1 MIQTKTPQNYVQ
13 GTTVKTGIV
22 YAVVKNVMF
31 QLLDDNM
38 VCYLEMG
45 VIQNVFDPNTESE
58 EQVYVS
64 LGVDT
69 LTFTDVQMKAL
80 IDATGTYFN
89 SNQSNLLVADMNVYS
104 DTIILNDIA
113 VNPDKY
119 FGIELAN
126 WEVSPNP

>member
-1 MIQTKTPQNYVQ
+1 MIQTTTPQNYVQ
-13 GTTVKTGIV
+13 GTTVKQGIV
-22 YAVVKNVMF
+22 YALVRNVMF
-31 QLLDDNM
+31 QLTDNNM

-45 VIQNVFDPNTESE
+45 VIVNQLDPNGEP
-58 EQVYVS
+58 EQVYQK
-64 LGVDT
+64 LGTDT
-69 LTFTDVQMKAL
+69 LPFTDEQMKAL

-89 SNQSNLLVADMNVYS
+89 SNQSNLLIADMNVYS

-119 FGIELAN
+119 FGITINN